1 VATRSTSAGNSP
13 ATWLVTLAPGARIDQ
28 VAVALT
34 AAGLSVT
41 STLDAVGVIVG
52 TAPKGAL
59 PALRQVKGVANVSPD
74 REVSVGLPDDP
85 ETW

>member
-1 VATRSTSAGNSP
+1 MAKRPASAGTSS

-28 VAVALT
+28 VATALS

-41 STLDAVGVIVG
+41 SSLEAVGVIVG
-52 TAPKGAL
+52 TAPKRAL
-59 PALRQVKGVANVSPD
+59 PALRKVKGVANVSPD

-85 ETW
+85 ESW